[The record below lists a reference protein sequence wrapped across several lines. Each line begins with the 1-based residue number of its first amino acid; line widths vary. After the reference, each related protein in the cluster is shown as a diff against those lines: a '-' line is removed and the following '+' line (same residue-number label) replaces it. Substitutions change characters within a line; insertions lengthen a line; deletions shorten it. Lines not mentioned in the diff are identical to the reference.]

1 MNIAKEIVNYLD
13 VNPGASISDIAFSI
27 GIEKEDVSVILRNDL
42 KHCVEKDGVFG
53 WYLTEINGQTI
64 KREQLDSESE
74 IDNIKV
80 QPSSGNKD
88 TTNNKK
94 ENIQDMKTKEKF
106 SFDSLESVR
115 KKLLDLSGRNTLLN
129 YRHPKASCVR
139 LIDELPD
146 QVYEVLTSGKE
157 FTFVPVPEP
166 TEREL
171 IEAGY
176 IEVDQITGSKTA
188 LEYPTAE
195 QWAKYL
201 GLDTRYDLPEA
212 IVADEG
218 IDKHQDTK
226 LQTLLYAAE
235 LEARLRSIRS
245 KAETAIEESGS
256 NILYLALGFLEW
268 FESRDSDVARMAP
281 LFTLPVRLERSKLD
295 RSQGV
300 YRYTLTLK
308 DDALLTNIT
317 FLEKLAHDFGLILP
331 LIDDESSPEV
341 YFQNIK
347 NTILKQQPK
356 WRLRRQASLVLLNF
370 SKQAMYQDLNP
381 DNWPDDSRIDNHELI
396 KMFFGGQTE
405 SQTGDGLSYE
415 TEHAIDDVDDAHD
428 RFPLIY
434 DADSSQH
441 SALIDA
447 VEGHNLVIEGPP
459 GSGKSQTIT
468 NLISACIANGKK
480 VLFVAEKMAALNVV
494 KNRLDKANLGDFCL
508 ELHSH
513 KTHKLKI
520 LQDLTLRLNKQNEYR
535 SPSSIESDIE
545 RYEDLKGKLSAYVQE
560 INSLWGNTGLTVH
573 EILNKATRYREHY
586 GINPDILKIEGI
598 DGKVLTQV
606 KQKELVDQA
615 DMLAN
620 IYDHVSE
627 QAKDAV
633 IANHFWYG
641 VQNSDLKGY
650 QLEELNSHLNAWT
663 DCLEKMYHYWKG
675 IVKDYHLG
683 INENTS
689 ITNIQTF
696 ISSLGKLPDLK
707 GNEVLSDIAYISNH
721 NEKFKLMMLEY
732 KRIHEIIDCLSKVI
746 DPGYVN
752 KPESTDI
759 LTDCLNVFLEL
770 GIDSQITLNQISN
783 DISDLDKL
791 KGLITTN
798 KKQFYQIR
806 ISAPVDLKV
815 CFEVT
820 LNGFKEF
827 SILVDLINKLP
838 SELWRHRDELF
849 DNPDLDT
856 LLSQLTSKLKNLTPI
871 HNKLLDEFSLHR
883 LPNSSELI
891 TYKEILDNAGIFRFF
906 SSEWRWAK
914 KSVLSLS
921 AKAKPNKKVLLNH
934 LSDLILYVKGIEDID
949 KLNIKEPVLNELYR
963 GIETPIDRIIVL
975 REWYQSVRSEYGIGF
990 GDRVSIGNALL
1001 SLDRNLAISIVD
1013 VANHGLLNEV
1023 DSSVTI
1029 LQNITSKYTEFQ
1041 SIKNDNAL
1049 LEGEN
1054 NPVSHLHQ
1062 SLLSIIRKLTSV
1074 VIGSDIKIH
1083 EVSST
1088 NDQLITLHRDI
1099 SRWLKNETTQH
1110 FVPGI
1115 LPLSMRPGEYSEK
1128 YYIAAN
1134 NTSIISD
1141 ILSGSSALLNSIVND
1156 ASSERYNSIRKVLP
1170 DLKNYMVNIEK
1181 NRDLFQSLGKV
1192 EISEWIELSGD
1203 EIGNILLR
1211 NKSALDNPNW
1221 LNTWLDYVRL
1231 REKLYSKGLNNI
1243 IDGLESEKIQT
1254 KELKDILQ
1262 LVVFHQLAEE
1272 IFSEHTY
1279 LSQFS
1284 GMEQMAIRKKY
1295 QEYDRKLMQLQQQKI
1310 AFQSSR
1316 TNPPVGN
1323 SSGKV
1328 STFTETSL
1336 IKHEAG
1342 KKSRHVAVR
1351 SLLKRAG
1358 KSIQALKPCFMMS
1371 PMSVAQYLEPGQFKF
1386 DLVVMDEA
1394 SQIRPED
1401 ALGSIARGSKLVVVG
1416 DPKQLPPTTFFS
1428 KTLTNEDGD
1437 DAVALEESES
1447 ILESV
1452 IPVFKTR
1459 RLRWHYRSRHE
1470 SLIAFSNQNF
1480 YDSNLILFPSPF
1492 QQSDEFGIRFKR
1504 VVRGRFH
1511 NRRNVEEAREIVNA
1525 VSEQLKNHPDE
1536 SVGIV
1541 AMNSEQQAEIELQLD
1556 QLAKDDP
1563 LLAEARDMNR
1573 SSDEPLFIKNL
1584 ENVQGD
1590 ERDVIMISM
1599 TYGPELVGS
1608 STMHQRFGPI
1618 NSAVGWRRLNVLFT
1632 RSKKR
1637 MHIFSTMSSGHIR
1650 ARSNSSR
1657 GLQALKA
1664 FLEYCET
1671 GHLNHSVH
1679 TGKPADSDFEI
1690 AVMRELAKHGYECEP
1705 QLGVAGYYLDLAVR
1719 DPGQPGRFLMGVE
1732 CDGATYHS
1740 AKSTRDRDRL
1750 RQDILENLG
1759 WRIRRIWSTDWFK
1772 NPQAQIEPII
1782 QELDRLKTPIVDK
1795 VDDVLEEVTIP
1806 EEVKSSVQE
1815 SLDFALEDYQN
1826 NLKDDFDL
1834 KDRLVSFSETVIK
1847 KALPDVDDDHRLLRS
1862 TMIEAIL
1869 NHLPC
1874 SKAEF
1879 LEYIPS
1885 YIREGTDV
1893 NEAKRFLGDVLEIV
1907 ADYG

>member
-1 MNIAKEIVNYLD
+1 M
-13 VNPGASISDIAFSI
+13 S
-27 GIEKEDVSVILRNDL
+27 L
-42 KHCVEKDGVFG
+42 KNH
-53 WYLTEINGQTI
+53 
-64 KREQLDSESE
+64 
-74 IDNIKV
+74 
-80 QPSSGNKD
+80 PPMSSQQGKSKYF
-88 TTNNKK
+88 KK
-94 ENIQDMKTKEKF
+94 NSGF
-106 SFDSLESVR
+106 AFDSLESVR

-129 YRHPKASCVR
+129 YRHPKASCIR

-146 QVYEVLTSGKE
+146 QIYEVLTLGKV
-157 FTFVPVPEP
+157 FTFIPVPEP

-176 IEVDQITGSKTA
+176 IEVDPVSKQKTSI
-188 LEYPTAE
+188 EYPTAE

-212 IVADEG
+212 EITDDRIE
-218 IDKHQDTK
+218 KHQDTN

-268 FESRDSDVARMAP
+268 YESRDSDVKRMAP
-281 LFTLPVRLERSKLD
+281 LFTLPVQLERSKLD

-308 DDALLTNIT
+308 DDGLLTNIT
-317 FLEKLAHDFGLILP
+317 FLEKLAHDFDLILP
-331 LIDDESSPEV
+331 LIDEDLSPEV
-341 YFQNIK
+341 YYRNIK
-347 NTILKQQPK
+347 NTILEHQPK
-356 WRLRRQASLVLLNF
+356 WKIRRQASLVLLNF
-370 SKQAMYQDLNP
+370 AKQAMYQDLNP

-396 KMFFGGQTE
+396 KMFFGGKTE
-405 SQTGDGLSYE
+405 SSGGDGLSYA
-415 TEHAIDDVDDAHD
+415 TEHPIDDIQDAHD
-428 RFPLIY
+428 KFPLIY

-494 KNRLDKANLGDFCL
+494 KNRLDKADLGDFCL

-520 LQDLTLRLNKQNEYR
+520 LQDLTKRLNKQSEYR
-535 SPSSIESDIE
+535 SPSSIKADIE
-545 RYEDLKGKLSAYVQE
+545 RYEDLKEKLSEYMRE
-560 INSLWGNTGLTVH
+560 INSKWENTGLTIH

-598 DGKVLTQV
+598 NGQVLTQV
-606 KQKELVDQA
+606 KQKELIDQA

-620 IYDHVSE
+620 IYDQISE
-627 QAKDAV
+627 QAKDSV
-633 IANHFWYG
+633 IANHYWYG
-641 VQNSDLKGY
+641 VNNAELKGY
-650 QLEELNSHLNAWT
+650 QLDELNSHLNTWS
-663 DCLEKMYHYWKG
+663 DSLQKMYQYWSG
-675 IVKDYHLG
+675 IVSEYQLNIDA
-683 INENTS
+683 NTS
-689 ITNIQTF
+689 LSEIQGF
-696 ISSLGKLPDLK
+696 IASLGQLPGLNGD
-707 GNEVLSDIAYISNH
+707 EVLSDITYINTH
-721 NEKFKLMMLEY
+721 NDQFAHMIEEY
-732 KRIHEIIDCLSKVI
+732 KRIHCVI
-746 DPGYVN
+746 DSLSDAINSEYVN
-752 KPESTDI
+752 KPESTSI
-759 LTDCLNVFLEL
+759 LTSCLSVFQRL
-770 GIDSQITLNQISN
+770 GVGSDITL
-783 DISDLDKL
+783 DEISDDTNKL
-791 KGLITTN
+791 SQLNELIKTL
-798 KKQFYQIR
+798 KKQFDQIR
-806 ISAPVDLKV
+806 VSVPGDLKL

-820 LNGFKEF
+820 PNGLKEF
-827 SILVDLINKLP
+827 SVLITLINKLP
-838 SELWRHRDELF
+838 AELWRHRDELF
-849 DNPDLDT
+849 DNPDLDG
-856 LLSQLTSKLKNLTPI
+856 LLSQLTNKLRDLTPI
-871 HNKLLDEFSLHR
+871 HQELLDEFSLHR
-883 LPNSSELI
+883 LPSSDELVK
-891 TYKEILDNAGIFRFF
+891 YKEILDSAGLFCIF
-906 SSEWRWAK
+906 SSEWRNTK
-914 KSVLSLS
+914 KSVLNLS
-921 AKAKPNKKVLLNH
+921 AKPKPDKKKLLSH
-934 LSDLILYVKGIEDID
+934 LSDLISYVQGVEEMD
-949 KLNIKEPVLNELYR
+949 KLNNQDPILNELYR
-963 GIETPIDRIIVL
+963 GIDTPMDRIIAL
-975 REWYQSVRSEYGIGF
+975 REWFQAVRNEYGVGF
-990 GDRVSIGNALL
+990 GDRVSIANALL
-1001 SLDRNLAISIVD
+1001 VLDRNLAISIVD
-1013 VANHGLLNEV
+1013 VAKHGLLGEV
-1023 DSSVTI
+1023 DSVSAI
-1029 LQNITSKYTEFQ
+1029 LRNMVGKYTEFQ
-1041 SIKNDNAL
+1041 GFNNDQVHL
-1049 LEGEN
+1049 DGEN
-1054 NPVSHLHQ
+1054 NPVNELREF
-1062 SLLSIIRKLTSV
+1062 L
-1074 VIGSDIKIH
+1074 
-1083 EVSST
+1083 VSSVEKLSHVIVGNNLT
-1088 NDQLITLHRDI
+1088 IYKMLSMNDQLKTLHKDI
-1099 SRWLKNETTQH
+1099 GAWLQSETSQH

-1115 LPLSMRPGEYSEK
+1115 LPLSMRSGEFSDK
-1128 YYIAAN
+1128 YYTASN
-1134 NTSIISD
+1134 NTLNISK
-1141 ILSGSSALLNSIVND
+1141 ILMDSPALTNSIVSSPN
-1156 ASSERYNSIRKVLP
+1156 SERYNDLRKCLP
-1170 DLKNYMVNIEK
+1170 ELKNFELDLIK
-1181 NRDLFQSLGKV
+1181 NRDLFVKLGKV
-1192 EISEWIELSGD
+1192 NLSEWFELSGD
-1203 EIGNILLR
+1203 EINNILLR
-1211 NKSALDNPNW
+1211 NRLALDNPNW

-1254 KELKDILQ
+1254 KDLKDILQ
-1262 LVVFHQLAEE
+1262 LIMYHQLAEE
-1272 IFSEHTY
+1272 IFSEHSY

-1284 GMEQMAIRKKY
+1284 GMEQMAIREKY
-1295 QEYDRKLMQLQQQKI
+1295 QEYDRKLMSLQRQKI
-1310 AFQSSR
+1310 AYKSSR
-1316 TNPPVGN
+1316 TKPPVGN

-1342 KKSRHVAVR
+1342 KKTRHVAVR

-1371 PMSVAQYLEPGQFKF
+1371 PMSVAQYLVPGQFKF

-1428 KTLTNEDGD
+1428 RTLTNEDSE

-1452 IPVFKTR
+1452 IPMFKTR

-1492 QQSDEFGIRFKR
+1492 QQSEEFGIRFKR
-1504 VVRGRFH
+1504 VPRGRFH
-1511 NRRNVEEAREIVNA
+1511 ARRNVEEARKVVNA
-1525 VSEQLKNHPDE
+1525 VSEQLKKNPHE
-1536 SVGIV
+1536 SVGVV
-1541 AMNSEQQAEIELQLD
+1541 AMNTEQQAEIEAQLD

-1563 LLAEARDMNR
+1563 FLAEARDMNR
-1573 SSDEPLFIKNL
+1573 TSDEPLFIKNL

-1599 TYGPELVGS
+1599 TYGPEQVGS

-1618 NSAVGWRRLNVLFT
+1618 NSNVGWRRLNVLFT

-1650 ARSNSSR
+1650 ASNSSSR
-1657 GLQALKA
+1657 GLKALKA

-1671 GHLNHSVH
+1671 GHLNQSVH

-1690 AVMRELAKHGYECEP
+1690 AVMRELTQHGYECEP

-1750 RQDILENLG
+1750 RQEILENLG

-1772 NPQAQIEPII
+1772 NPKAQIQPIL
-1782 QELDRLKTPIVDK
+1782 QDLDKLKTPIVEADDLVHKGEVVSEK
-1795 VDDVLEEVTIP
+1795 VISAT
-1806 EEVKSSVQE
+1806 QE
-1815 SLDFALEDYQN
+1815 LLDLPVDEYQYDTDN
-1826 NLKDDFDL
+1826 NIDL
-1834 KDRLVSFSETVIK
+1834 KERLVSFSKNIINK
-1847 KALPDVDDDHRLLRS
+1847 NLPHVNDDHRLLRPA
-1862 TMIEAIL
+1862 MIEALL

-1879 LEYIPS
+1879 LEKMPAYLRIS
-1885 YIREGTDV
+1885 TDV
-1893 NEAKRFLGDVLEIV
+1893 QEAQQYLDDVLELI